1 MSPYFIALPQ
11 TVLNIGVVSVILL
24 SLILKNEKPTPNIL
38 FLLNLSF
45 TDLVQA
51 VLLFIV
57 VKYFNFNEYD
67 SGNPDVF
74 AEQATNG
81 CHNKST
87 IICFLYSQSMLATI
101 IVTLDRYLTISF
113 PFKHKD
119 LMTKRI
125 VLLLVIL
132 SWLLPIIFAASIG
145 PVIGASIPNQ
155 ETINSTHMASSIPKT
170 FLVCLI
176 MVVLCSTYGAYF
188 KIIFA
193 HWSLKRKHSVM
204 RKSISSM
211 GYNSSTNTIKQ
222 IYENVERLGRYI
234 KDSKYVIVLLIVFTL
249 CWFPWVVAY
258 TVDISY
264 HSLDL
269 HRHQIQVHCGAYNSS
284 IVSKGKYEPNTYLC
298 IRELVQSEVEECNV
312 IFPAGSTASD
322 ECGILYDVLHERLFE
337 SIQLL
342 ISWFVA
348 LNSFFNPIVYA
359 IWFKPF
365 RRLLK
370 EVLNKIRIKL
380 FPEKS
385 EFSWLKQSQVTT
397 IQTS

>member
-1 MSPYFIALPQ
+1 
-11 TVLNIGVVSVILL
+11 
-24 SLILKNEKPTPNIL
+24 
-38 FLLNLSF
+38 
-45 TDLVQA
+45 
-51 VLLFIV
+51 
-57 VKYFNFNEYD
+57 
-67 SGNPDVF
+67 
-74 AEQATNG
+74 
-81 CHNKST
+81 
-87 IICFLYSQSMLATI
+87 
-101 IVTLDRYLTISF
+101 
-113 PFKHKD
+113 
-119 LMTKRI
+119 MTKRI
-125 VLLLVIL
+125 VFLLVIL

-145 PVIGASIPNQ
+145 PVIGIIQYCELLESSSFIIVLGASIPNQ

-269 HRHQIQVHCGAYNSS
+269 HRHQIQVLLSFIFFHDKILHPRS
-284 IVSKGKYEPNTYLC
+284 IVELITAVLLAKENMSRTLICVSGTY
-298 IRELVQSEVEECNV
+298 
-312 IFPAGSTASD
+312 
-322 ECGILYDVLHERLFE
+322 
-337 SIQLL
+337 
-342 ISWFVA
+342 
-348 LNSFFNPIVYA
+348 
-359 IWFKPF
+359 
-365 RRLLK
+365 
-370 EVLNKIRIKL
+370 
-380 FPEKS
+380 
-385 EFSWLKQSQVTT
+385 
-397 IQTS
+397 